1 MRSRRFGLFALF
13 AAAIIVLSSGTPLM
27 AAGFASE
34 AADESHAATVY
45 TVRQGDTLNKIA
57 IRFGVTVGA
66 IVRANPQITNPNRIY
81 VNQRINIP
89 SAGSQPPAGMQRINI
104 YMIGL
109 EGGTVG
115 CGDQVVAVRR
125 DIPKTPAPLTA
136 ALNLQ
141 LAQKSQYYGESGLY
155 NALYQSNLR
164 IASISRNGTAWTI
177 RLTGSLVLGGVC
189 DGPRVKAQLEQTALQ
204 FSTVKSVQYYV
215 NGKTLESLI
224 SGK

>member
-1 MRSRRFGLFALF
+1 MRSQRLGLFALF
-13 AAAIIVLSSGTPLM
+13 AAAMIVLSSSTPII
-27 AAGFASE
+27 AARAVPE
-34 AADESHAATVY
+34 AVRQPHAATVY

-57 IRFGVTVGA
+57 SSFGVTAGA
-66 IVRANPQITNPNRIY
+66 ILRANPQIKNPNRIY
-81 VNQRINIP
+81 VGQRINIP
-89 SAGSQPPAGMQRINI
+89 SAGPQPPAGTQRVNI

-109 EGGTVG
+109 EGGSVG

-136 ALNLQ
+136 ALNLL

-177 RLTGSLVLGGVC
+177 RLTGSLLLGGVC

-204 FSTVKSVQYYV
+204 FSTVKSVRYYV
-215 NGKTLESLI
+215 NGKTLESLL
-224 SGK
+224 SGQ